1 MLISQAV
8 MAHSIPGTDGL
19 GGGVGLLI
27 IIGVG
32 SVLVLGLVGEKRW
45 NQRKQRREK
54 RDK

>member
-8 MAHSIPGTDGL
+8 AHSVPGANGS

-32 SVLVLGLVGEKRW
+32 LVLVLGLVGEKRW
-45 NQRKQRREK
+45 NQRKQRRAKHGE
-54 RDK
+54 